1 MISIINPNAFY
12 ATPEGFYYLNSF
24 AGTNITCKHGDYVTE
39 TGTKNI
45 KGQYRLTRICKGCNA
60 TRSFLLYASVAKK
73 GGRK

>member
-12 ATPEGFYYLNSF
+12 ATPEGFFYLNSF
-24 AGTNITCKHGDYVTE
+24 AGTNITCKHNDYATE
-39 TGTKNI
+39 TGSRNV
-45 KGQYRLTRICKGCNA
+45 KGQYKLTRICKGCNA